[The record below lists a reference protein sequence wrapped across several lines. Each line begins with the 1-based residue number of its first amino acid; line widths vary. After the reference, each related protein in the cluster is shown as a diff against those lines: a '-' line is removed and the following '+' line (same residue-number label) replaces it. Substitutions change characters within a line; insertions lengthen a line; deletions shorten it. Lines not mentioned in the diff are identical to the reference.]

1 MEEHLTTN
9 INAFLASTSSDAM
22 KFFNELI
29 GVLFHAQIDYHYI
42 PESSSIEQFK
52 KQTGQLLNITNCS
65 IHIIGDRYELVPQ
78 LGMSKAEF
86 HYHQAFNHLKNN
98 NDYRI
103 FIWRPAYYT
112 DLPKDQMQR
121 KFIFNILNNINEN
134 IIYSTHQSP
143 IMLVEDIRS
152 IMVAQIPAKFDVK
165 NTEIYLI
172 FNEIDEESALTI
184 KDLLSDVA
192 TVETTSISLSSDIDY
207 DNFVVEQIK
216 KSVLPVIYFKKAA
229 TWANYFIK
237 EIWRKTGGLS
247 SHKTFLLIGDESNP
261 ESQEIKFSAPNVLKI
276 ITSEELI
283 PLEIKVALD
292 NIKNK
297 VQV

>member
-1 MEEHLTTN
+1 MEEHLATN
-9 INAFLASTSSDAM
+9 INAFLASTSSDAI

-29 GVLFHAQIDYHYI
+29 GVLYHAQIDYHYI
-42 PESSSIEQFK
+42 PEDTPLEQFK
-52 KQTGQLLNITNCS
+52 SQTGHLLNITNCS
-65 IHIIGDRYELVPQ
+65 IHIIGDKYEPVDQ
-78 LGMSKAEF
+78 LSMSKPEY
-86 HYHQAFNHLKNN
+86 HYRQALNHLKHNN
-98 NDYRI
+98 QYRI
-103 FIWRPAYYT
+103 FIWRPAYYA
-112 DLPKDQMQR
+112 DLPKDPMQR

-134 IIYSTHQSP
+134 IIYSTHPSP

-152 IMVAQIPAKFDVK
+152 IMVTNIPAKFDVK

-172 FNEIDEESALTI
+172 FNEIDEDSALTI

>member
-1 MEEHLTTN
+1 MEEHLVAN
-9 INAFLASTSSDAM
+9 INAFLATTSSDAI

-29 GVLFHAQIDYHYI
+29 GVLYHAQISYRFI
-42 PESSSIEQFK
+42 PENESIERFK
-52 KQTGQLLNITNCS
+52 HKTNELLNLTNCS
-65 IHIIGDRYELVPQ
+65 IHIIGDKYEPVEA
-78 LGMSKAEF
+78 LGMSKSEF
-86 HYHQAFNHLKNN
+86 QYYQALKHLKNN
-98 NDYRI
+98 NEYRI
-103 FIWRPAYYT
+103 FIWRPAHYK
-112 DLPKDQMQR
+112 DLPKDKKQR
-121 KFIFNILNNINEN
+121 EFIFNILNNINEN

-152 IMVAQIPAKFDVK
+152 IMVSQIPAKFDVK
-165 NTEIYLI
+165 ETEIYLI
-172 FNEIDEESALTI
+172 FNEIDEQPALTI

-192 TVETTSISLSSDIDY
+192 SVETTSISLSSDIDY
-207 DNFVVEQIK
+207 DNFIVQQIK
-216 KSVLPVIYFKKAA
+216 KSVLPVIYFKKAT

-247 SHKTFLLIGDESNP
+247 SKKTFLLIGDESNP
-261 ESQEIKFSAPNVLKI
+261 ENNNINFSAPNVQKI